1 MRKNPFEKYLTQ
13 EDHLQHQVME
23 YLYYNYRNKCVFW
36 HTDHTARK
44 TPFERFK
51 SRWVGII
58 SGVPDIFILYQGK
71 LTGIELKVIYA
82 SGKKNYPS
90 ARQKVFLKSLRSNG
104 ADSVVCWTFEQ
115 TKVTID
121 NIFKEER

>member
-1 MRKNPFEKYLTQ
+1 MRPVIL
-13 EDHLQHQVME
+13 LQHQVME

-90 ARQKVFLKSLRSNG
+90 ASQKVFMKSLRTHG
-104 ADSVVCWTFEQ
+104 ADSFVCWTFEQ
-115 TKVTID
+115 VKGVVD
-121 NIFKEER
+121 KIFEKEIKK